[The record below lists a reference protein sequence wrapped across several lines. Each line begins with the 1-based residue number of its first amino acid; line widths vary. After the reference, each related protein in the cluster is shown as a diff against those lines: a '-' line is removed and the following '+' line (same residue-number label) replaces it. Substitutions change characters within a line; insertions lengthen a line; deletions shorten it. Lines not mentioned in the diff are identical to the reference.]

1 MRSRNSIGD
10 KIRTQNQLW
19 QSLGDGSDKKR
30 KRKGAMIIYNDE
42 EKYKNMNLDVGL
54 QLSLRMKGY

>member
-1 MRSRNSIGD
+1 MRSSNSIGD
-10 KIRTQNQLW
+10 KIRTYNQLW
-19 QSLGDGSDKKR
+19 QRLVDGSYR
-30 KRKGAMIIYNDE
+30 KRKGALIIYNDE